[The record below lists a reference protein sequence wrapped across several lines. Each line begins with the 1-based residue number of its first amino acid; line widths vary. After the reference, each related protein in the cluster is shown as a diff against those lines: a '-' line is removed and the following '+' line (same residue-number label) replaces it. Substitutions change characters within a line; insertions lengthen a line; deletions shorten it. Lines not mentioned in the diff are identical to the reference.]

1 MTTYSEVADRSMGD
15 EREAHGGDASVPWLR
30 IVVALAAMLLSLT
43 LLVAS
48 GHVPPEPSEDF
59 TMVAD

>member
-1 MTTYSEVADRSMGD
+1 MTTYLEVADRSMGN
-15 EREAHGGDASVPWLR
+15 EREARGGYAAVPWLR
-30 IVVALAAMLLSLT
+30 IVVALAAMLLSIT

-59 TMVAD
+59 TTVAD